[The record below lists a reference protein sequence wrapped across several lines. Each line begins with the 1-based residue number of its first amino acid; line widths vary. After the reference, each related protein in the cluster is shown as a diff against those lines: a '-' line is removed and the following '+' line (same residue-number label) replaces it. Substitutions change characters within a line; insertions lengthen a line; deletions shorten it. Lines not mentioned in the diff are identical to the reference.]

1 VFLMFDQ
8 NRLSYLVPDH
18 LVVSLLTGDGA
29 EILMRPC
36 VAGNLMSLGDH
47 TLDGSSPRLARVVD
61 CALVDVDTS
70 DEESGLCSG
79 GLVLIQHTFSVDVR
93 AVIVCD
99 SDRVWLSAVVDAL
112 STVWLVAELGT
123 SNVASAASSREF
135 VGITGRAVLEL
146 AVGCFT
152 VVTYED

>member
-1 VFLMFDQ
+1 MGGQ

-36 VAGNLMSLGDH
+36 VTGNLMSLSNH
-47 TLDGSSPRLARVVD
+47 ALDGSSPRLACVVN
-61 CALVDVDTS
+61 CALVDVDTG

-79 GLVLIQHTFSVDVR
+79 SFELIQNTLSVDVR
-93 AVIVCD
+93 TVIVCD
-99 SDRVWLSAVVDAL
+99 GNRVWLSAVVDAL
-112 STVWLVAELGT
+112 STIWLVAELGT
-123 SNVASAASSREF
+123 SDIASAASSREF

-152 VVTYED
+152 VVTYGD